1 LVPGDAPQPS
11 FTDGER
17 VHYAGDR
24 VPAPRAIG
32 ILGCP
37 ISVNIRVFRH
47 EHMFQTNV
55 DRFERS
61 VTGLLCPTR
70 VGGIERVNR
79 RVVYSFICLTRPQV
93 VITGVDGVE
102 MALSFDPSLIA
113 VAFENR
119 VDVVASFRGER
130 QNLTENRARLA
141 APPQIVVMAVAVG
154 VLDMTRL

>member
-1 LVPGDAPQPS
+1 
-11 FTDGER
+11 
-17 VHYAGDR
+17 
-24 VPAPRAIG
+24 
-32 ILGCP
+32 
-37 ISVNIRVFRH
+37 
-47 EHMFQTNV
+47 
-55 DRFERS
+55 
-61 VTGLLCPTR
+61 
-70 VGGIERVNR
+70 
-79 RVVYSFICLTRPQV
+79 
-93 VITGVDGVE
+93 